1 MTDYT
6 PAQIKQI
13 ITDEANKLGIP
24 PALAMAVAQQE
35 SGMDPASIGDQGHSI
50 GLFQLNDQ
58 GEGAGMSVA
67 AREDPVTNTRI
78 ALTQIANVMRSEP
91 NMSWGQIAAAAQ
103 RPADPT
109 GYASSID
116 NAVAQ
121 DGLNN
126 LQGIANIFGV
136 GKTLGQ
142 VSAANKAQAGVTN
155 TPVNLQSFAAQNG
168 VPPQWV
174 NDPEIGPLLQR
185 WDNQEISDQQFYAA
199 VEQTSLWK
207 STPQALRTEIALQAT
222 DPATIAQTLSNVTSH
237 VQLLAQRMG
246 VAMTPQQLSNEAF
259 QAYTGSYSTD
269 DARLMTEIAKNL
281 TYSPGQQLGG
291 DAATEMQ
298 QLQQAYKDYALPSS
312 PQRLGA
318 QLQQLV
324 GGSMKISDVQA
335 QLQQQ
340 AMTLYSSNPQLTQYL
355 QQGHTVQ
362 DWADP
367 YAQKAAG
374 VLGINP
380 DQINLQAPM
389 WAKILAPAVD
399 PKTGASTG
407 QAMSIDQ
414 FDSLIRNDPTYGY
427 DGSENAVQSA
437 SQLSTGIKQLMGAGA
452 V

>member
-6 PAQIKQI
+6 PGQIKQI

-24 PALAMAVAQQE
+24 PELAIAVAQQE

-58 GEGAGMSVA
+58 GEGAGMSIA
-67 AREDPVTNTRI
+67 AREDPVTNARI
-78 ALTQIANVMRSEP
+78 ALTQIANVMKQNP
-91 NMSWGQIAAAAQ
+91 NQSWGQIAAAAQ

-116 NAVAQ
+116 NAIVG

-126 LQGIANIFGV
+126 LQGIANVFGV
-136 GKTLGQ
+136 GQGISQ
-142 VSAANKAQAGVTN
+142 VSAANKAAAGVTN

-168 VPPQWV
+168 IPAQWV
-174 NDPEIGPLLQR
+174 NDPELGPLLQR
-185 WDNQEISDQQFYAA
+185 WDDQLISDQQFYAA
-199 VEQTSLWK
+199 AEQTTLWK

-246 VAMTPQQLSNEAF
+246 VAMTPAQLSSEAF

-281 TYSPGQQLGG
+281 TYSPGQQLNG

-298 QLQQAYKDYALPSS
+298 QLQQAYKDYALPAS
-312 PQRLGA
+312 PQRLGQ
-318 QLQQLV
+318 QLQGLV
-324 GGSMKISDVQA
+324 AGTQKISDVQA

-340 AMTLYSSNPQLTQYL
+340 AMTLYSSNPDLTQFL
-355 QQGHTVQ
+355 SQGNTVQ
-362 DWADP
+362 QWADP
-367 YAQKAAG
+367 YAQKAAS

-380 DQINLQAPM
+380 DAINLQAPM
-389 WAKILAPAVD
+389 WAKILAPSSD
-399 PKTGASTG
+399 PTTGKSTG

-414 FDSLIRNDPTYGY
+414 FDTLIRTDPTYGY
-427 DGSENAVQSA
+427 DTSENGVQSA
-437 SQLSTGIKQLMGAGA
+437 AQLVEGLKQTMGAGA
-452 V
+452 